1 MVDKIYVV
9 EYPDLGI
16 KQEKLLIDHSI
27 YLEYLSLPYETK
39 EEQTYAKHW
48 FKCRTKGKEWFTE
61 KSPYFKAI
69 SSGEYSCNLKESI
82 NIKVYLK

>member
-1 MVDKIYVV
+1 MGKVYIL

-39 EEQTYAKHW
+39 EEQSLAKQW
-48 FKCRTKGKEWFTE
+48 LKSKTNGMEWFTE
-61 KSPYFKAI
+61 RSPYFEAI
-69 SSGEYSCNLKESI
+69 SSRKYNCNLKESI